1 MKWRGSHWA
10 AVEAYRRGHDR
21 VWDVERMRGRP
32 PESPE
37 PVRELEWSGRPKAP
51 SFGVA
56 VPPVL
61 DYHRGPDDWR
71 DGERPAPESRR
82 ND

>member
-1 MKWRGSHWA
+1 MKWRGSHHE

-21 VWDVERMRGRP
+21 VWDVERMRGRSV
-32 PESPE
+32 ERD
-37 PVRELEWSGRPKAP
+37 RELEWSGRPKPP
-51 SFGVA
+51 SYGVA

-71 DGERPAPESRR
+71 DGDRTGRESTR
-82 ND
+82 NE